1 MLYLIS
7 LSVHVHVFRITFHIH
22 LYVQQIKA
30 NINEYC
36 KHILQVKHKRSFAF
50 NHSILFTQNTYIIT
64 GNNEYC
70 L

>member
-30 NINEYC
+30 NI
-36 KHILQVKHKRSFAF
+36 KDLFAF